1 MHKFPNSGSNDSAH
15 DASDGSFSNDV
26 FKAAGIVLNG
36 ASRAPPV
43 RMDNNL
49 KMRKVTDQSWLQ
61 NGERLMIEEQ
71 NVGYLSPICKVVGKV
86 YVTNYRLRFEGR
98 DPHSRDRVCQFEV
111 PLGFISRVEKIG
123 HSNVSRGEDSYGI
136 ELTCKDMRNIR
147 FTSTPANHSRRA
159 LFDALQKYAF
169 PLSHKMPLF
178 ATNYSA
184 VYRRNGWDI
193 YDPIR
198 EFRRMGVPNDVWAIS
213 RINERYEFSETYP
226 SLFAIPQAAQATG
239 EDFLRRVGEFRSR
252 QRIPVLSWINPET
265 SAAITRSSQPMVGMT
280 SRKSPDDERYLQM
293 IVEANANSHQLPIF
307 DARPSVNAK
316 VNRAKGGGFEDSYPG
331 CRLEFCDIQNIHVV
345 RESLRKV
352 KDACFPRIDHK
363 NWYRLMDDAKW
374 LYHIQTIIDGS
385 MRIVT
390 EVYENKSSVLVHCSD
405 GWDRTAQLT
414 SLAMIQMD
422 PYYRTI
428 EGFAVL
434 IEKEWC
440 SFGHKFAHRVGHG
453 EDKHGDG
460 ERSPIFV
467 QFIDCVWQLYN
478 QFDQMFEFNV
488 HFLITILDE
497 LYACRFGTFLYN
509 SEKQRFAENNAKQNT
524 LSLWSFIQENL
535 TEFLNPNYLRVANS
549 IDIIRPTRNIMRMK
563 LWNEYYCRHN
573 PTVVAQDRQVGLCAE
588 DVHPPLARED
598 GGGAYG
604 RRRRKPKLHGGQP
617 SPSSYFYQDP
627 ASTPPIARRHSY
639 STAVGASSALADPS
653 TASLRRPVRKA
664 PPPPSAVPKASER
677 EKNQLLSRT
686 VAASHTIHS
695 HARESAVGHRDLA
708 GVHSVLLGGGRRDG
722 RLVGRRCH
730 YHPILGCTDL
740 LRFQSTEKYANE
752 YLLLKRGVL
761 EELVKRQENHVH
773 RFQQQTDV

>member
-573 PTVVAQDRQVGLCAE
+573 PTVVAQDRQRA
-588 DVHPPLARED
+588 
-598 GGGAYG
+598 
-604 RRRRKPKLHGGQP
+604 
-617 SPSSYFYQDP
+617 
-627 ASTPPIARRHSY
+627 
-639 STAVGASSALADPS
+639 
-653 TASLRRPVRKA
+653 RRPVDRLA
-664 PPPPSAVPKASER
+664 PETGAQGA
-677 EKNQLLSRT
+677 
-686 VAASHTIHS
+686 AASLGRAQGQRTRK
-695 HARESAVGHRDLA
+695 ARESAVGHRDLA

>member
-1 MHKFPNSGSNDSAH
+1 MHKFPTSGLPSELPLES
-15 DASDGSFSNDV
+15 SDGSFSNDV

-36 ASRAPPV
+36 SARVV
-43 RMDNNL
+43 RGDNL

-61 NGERLMIEEQ
+61 NGERLQIEEQ

-98 DPHSRDRVCQFEV
+98 DPHSRDRVCQFEI

-147 FTSTPANHSRRA
+147 FTSPQVNHSRRA
-159 LFDALQKYAF
+159 LFEALQKYSF
-169 PLSHKMPLF
+169 PLSHKMPVF
-178 ATNYSA
+178 ATVYTA

-198 EFRRMGVPNDVWAIS
+198 EFKRMGVPNDMWLIS
-213 RINERYEFSETYP
+213 KINERYEFSETYP
-226 SLFAIPQAAQATG
+226 SLLAIPVAAERAG
-239 EDFLRRVGEFRSR
+239 EDFIRRVGEFRSR
-252 QRIPVLSWINPET
+252 QRIPVLSWLNSDT
-265 SAAITRSSQPMVGMT
+265 SAAITRSSQPLVGMT
-280 SRKSPDDERYLQM
+280 SRKSPEDERYLQM

-363 NWYRLMDDAKW
+363 NWHKLMDDAKW
-374 LYHIQTIIDGS
+374 LYHIQTIIDAS
-385 MRIVT
+385 VRIVT
-390 EVYENKSSVLVHCSD
+390 EVHENKSSVLVHCSD

-422 PYYRTI
+422 PYYRKI
-428 EGFAVL
+428 DGFAVL

-440 SFGHKFAHRVGHG
+440 SFGHKFAHRIGHG

-478 QFDQMFEFNV
+478 QFDSMFEFNV

-497 LYACRFGTFLYN
+497 VYSCRFGTFLYN
-509 SEKQRFAENNAKQNT
+509 NEKQRFMENKSKQNT
-524 LSLWSFIQENL
+524 LSLWSFVDENRR
-535 TEFLNPNYLRVANS
+535 EFLNPNYLSNPNT

-588 DVHPPLARED
+588 DVHPPLSLEHD
-598 GGGAYG
+598 YDGGAYEKA
-604 RRRRKPKLHGGQP
+604 RRRKHKDKNGGQP
-617 SPSSYFYQDP
+617 SPSAYFYHDHS
-627 ASTPPIARRHSY
+627 ATPSPPPYSNSPVTRRHSY
-639 STAVGASSALADPS
+639 NHAVGVNRISVPS
-653 TASLRRPVRKA
+653 ESETTTSASLRRPVRKA
-664 PPPPSAVPKASER
+664 PPPPTSVPKASDLNKQKTRAPLVIEIWD
-677 EKNQLLSRT
+677 EFKLSSSEEDEET
-686 VAASHTIHS
+686 DGW
-695 HARESAVGHRDLA
+695 SAGNV
-708 GVHSVLLGGGRRDG
+708 
-722 RLVGRRCH
+722 
-730 YHPILGCTDL
+730 ITT
-740 LRFQSTEKYANE
+740 RF
-752 YLLLKRGVL
+752 
-761 EELVKRQENHVH
+761 
-773 RFQQQTDV
+773 